1 MILLDT
7 HVVLWQE
14 LDDSRLGPQ
23 TRRTIEDAMQ
33 EGMVTVSAITFWEV
47 GMRVQ
52 KGQLDLGLDLHAW
65 RRNLLEEGLLE
76 LAIDGEIAVRAGLLS
91 NMHGDPADRII
102 VATAL
107 NGHQLVTA
115 DRRILDW
122 PGHLD
127 QAGRHGVRRERP
139 RGHSLQLIDGKRRL
153 FSGVVRARD
162 HSIEGAEHNIC
173 LEDYR
178 RFSSE
183 AAPSVVFQ
191 AGGDSPA
198 DMSGVDRLAGP
209 AVTTLESLPLR

>member
-122 PGHLD
+122 PGHL
-127 QAGRHGVRRERP
+127 
-139 RGHSLQLIDGKRRL
+139 SRL
-153 FSGVVRARD
+153 DAT
-162 HSIEGAEHNIC
+162 E
-173 LEDYR
+173 
-178 RFSSE
+178 
-183 AAPSVVFQ
+183 
-191 AGGDSPA
+191 
-198 DMSGVDRLAGP
+198 
-209 AVTTLESLPLR
+209 